1 MVLCAL
7 VKLKYRGSLK
17 EKMQLLQPKET
28 AIDEIHYL
36 KPNQTI
42 RLAHSSIVIGSFIS
56 NKPVTIN
63 YKEGKITSMHP
74 GYYTLDEDGKF
85 EITVS
90 YLYYLD

>member
-1 MVLCAL
+1 MT
-7 VKLKYRGSLK
+7 
-17 EKMQLLQPKET
+17 QLQPKD
-28 AIDEIHYL
+28 AVIDQVYYM

-42 RLAHSSIVIGSFIS
+42 RLTHPNIVINSFVS
-56 NKPVTIN
+56 NKPVTVN

-85 EITVS
+85 EVTVS